1 MSICNVGRPYITSL
15 LTIVKTRTNVE
26 ILIGQN
32 SDYRMVGEMNSAV
45 SPVDFD
51 RMLNGLDRI
60 YSEFAR
66 ACGLSDCAYWML
78 VDTSAA
84 GGSVAVSRLTSEWF
98 YSKQTI
104 NSAIKT
110 LRARGLATLEFAEGS
125 RKNKVVRLT
134 EEGVRFAKRYALP
147 AQKAEQQAFEA
158 LEPWEQREIMRLVGK
173 FSHVLNE
180 ECEAFKRQVA
190 AENEA
195 DDKSE
200 GETCDS

>member
-1 MSICNVGRPYITSL
+1 
-15 LTIVKTRTNVE
+15 
-26 ILIGQN
+26 
-32 SDYRMVGEMNSAV
+32 MVGEMDCTV
-45 SPVDFD
+45 TLVDFD
-51 RMLNGLDRI
+51 RMLNGLTVSIRSSRAPAVFRTAPTG
-60 YSEFAR
+60 YSSTRVQR
-66 ACGLSDCAYWML
+66 AEALP
-78 VDTSAA
+78 
-84 GGSVAVSRLTSEWF
+84 VSRLTSEWILR
-98 YSKQTI
+98 KQTI

-125 RKNKVVRLT
+125 RKKKVMRLT
-134 EEGVRFAKRYALP
+134 EEGMQFAKRYALP

-195 DDKSE
+195 DE
-200 GETCDS
+200 

>member
-1 MSICNVGRPYITSL
+1 MA
-15 LTIVKTRTNVE
+15 
-26 ILIGQN
+26 
-32 SDYRMVGEMNSAV
+32 GEMNSTV

-66 ACGLSDCAYWML
+66 TCGLSDCAYWML

-125 RKNKVVRLT
+125 RKNKVVSLT
-134 EEGVRFAKRYALP
+134 EKGRQFAGRYALP
-147 AQKAEQQAFEA
+147 ALKAEQRAFAA
-158 LEPWEQREIMRLVGK
+158 LESCEQREIMRLIGK
-173 FSHVLNE
+173 FSHALSD
-180 ECEAFKRQVA
+180 ECDAFKQHIA
-190 AENEA
+190 AESQAENQG
-195 DDKSE
+195 E
-200 GETCDS
+200 GESCDS

>member
-1 MSICNVGRPYITSL
+1 MDGDELAAMAQRLDHGYN
-15 LTIVKTRTNVE
+15 
-26 ILIGQN
+26 Q
-32 SDYRMVGEMNSAV
+32 
-45 SPVDFD
+45 VDK
-51 RMLNGLDRI
+51 L
-60 YSEFAR
+60 YYEVAR
-66 ACGLSDCAYWML
+66 ACGLPECSYWMIYDI
-78 VDTSAA
+78 VQH
-84 GGSVAVSRLTSEWF
+84 GGSRPVAALCSEWG

-125 RKNKVVRLT
+125 RKNKVVCLT
-134 EEGVRFAKRYALP
+134 EEGRRFAERYALP

-195 DDKSE
+195 DDKGE

>member
-1 MSICNVGRPYITSL
+1 
-15 LTIVKTRTNVE
+15 
-26 ILIGQN
+26 
-32 SDYRMVGEMNSAV
+32 MVGEMDSAV
-45 SPVDFD
+45 TSVDFD

-66 ACGLSDCAYWML
+66 ACGLSDCAYWMP
-78 VDTSAA
+78 VDISTADED
-84 GGSVAVSRLTSEWF
+84 VAVSQLTSEWF

-110 LRARGLATLEFAEGS
+110 LTARGLATLEFAEGS
-125 RKNKVVRLT
+125 RKNKVVCLT
-134 EEGVRFAKRYALP
+134 DEGRRFAEHYALP
-147 AQKAEQQAFEA
+147 AVKAEQRAFGA

-180 ECEAFKRQVA
+180 ECEAFKQQIA
-190 AENEA
+190 AESQVE
-195 DDKSE
+195 KQEE

>member
-1 MSICNVGRPYITSL
+1 
-15 LTIVKTRTNVE
+15 
-26 ILIGQN
+26 
-32 SDYRMVGEMNSAV
+32 MVGEMNNAV

-66 ACGLSDCAYWML
+66 ACGLSDCA
-78 VDTSAA
+78 
-84 GGSVAVSRLTSEWF
+84 
-98 YSKQTI
+98 
-104 NSAIKT
+104 
-110 LRARGLATLEFAEGS
+110 EGS
-125 RKNKVVRLT
+125 RKNKVVCLT
-134 EEGVRFAKRYALP
+134 EEGRRFAERYALP

-195 DDKSE
+195 DDKGE